1 MPASGGRSRFVA
13 LLSVTILAGCL
24 GAAPAASPTPT
35 TSTSSATPS
44 TAPGFTADTSPGV
57 APTATG
63 LPSPTSEAGWLSLGQ
78 APDAVATWSPD
89 AAHVLIG
96 LSTPGGPPEAHVVR
110 VFTSNGEVIDEF
122 TAATDPLWIDDGRLL
137 AYRLDWRQDESG
149 TWYAETGPSGE
160 RLGIALSGRVGAGE
174 LTKIDLPL
182 GPVLSNGRGSLAV
195 AASDGSGEYAVWS
208 DGTLS
213 AARAGYPIAW
223 SANGERLALIHAS
236 DDGPAAAGWLEV
248 VEWPGLSTVFS
259 SDPALRISEAL
270 FDPSG
275 AYIAYADYIEQPA
288 PPRQVPAFDLV
299 LRIVDLA
306 SGEVTTFKAL
316 ENGDFAWDSSGNVV
330 VVGFDSQQATY
341 HDRQGVVVAT
351 GKVVGPNVTASADGS
366 TLLFYDA
373 ELDQPQLQI
382 MRGGVLRL
390 LGSPGTLA
398 GPAPVLA
405 ADGSGLL
412 AVGRLASTG
421 GPQGPPATVL
431 LHRL

>member
-1 MPASGGRSRFVA
+1 
-13 LLSVTILAGCL
+13 
-24 GAAPAASPTPT
+24 
-35 TSTSSATPS
+35 
-44 TAPGFTADTSPGV
+44 
-57 APTATG
+57 
-63 LPSPTSEAGWLSLGQ
+63 
-78 APDAVATWSPD
+78 
-89 AAHVLIG
+89 LIG
-96 LSTPGGPPEAHVVR
+96 LSTPGGPPEAQVVR
-110 VFTSNGEVIDEF
+110 LLTSRGDVVHDF

-149 TWYAETGPSGE
+149 IWYAETGPSGE
-160 RLGIALSGRVGAGE
+160 RLGVALSGRVGAGE
-174 LTKIDLPL
+174 LTEIDLPL

-208 DGTLS
+208 DGILS

-223 SANGERLALIHAS
+223 SANGDRLALIHTS

-248 VEWPGLSTVFS
+248 VEWPGPSAEFS

-275 AYIAYADYIEQPA
+275 AYIAYAEYIEQPT
-288 PPRQVPAFDLV
+288 PPRQVPAFDLL

-306 SGEVTTFKAL
+306 SGELTTFKAL

-330 VVGFDSQQATY
+330 VVGFDSQQATSY
-341 HDRQGVVVAT
+341 DRQGVVVAT
-351 GKVVGPNVTASADGS
+351 GQVVGPNVTASADGS

-412 AVGRLASTG
+412 AVVRLPSSA
-421 GPQGPPATVL
+421 PQGPPASVL